1 MTNRYLL
8 NKWRVERL
16 DQARC
21 SDVTYLPTRRW
32 IPYLVTT
39 MDGDTRKADFAAH
52 RSERQLSALPARAS
66 SSAQTGP

>member
-32 IPYLVTT
+32 VLYLVAT
-39 MDGDTRKADFAAH
+39 MDGEPIKQTLPHTAANDGF
-52 RSERQLSALPARAS
+52 P
-66 SSAQTGP
+66 PFV